1 MNRPGS
7 VLLVDDDVAVRKV
20 LAALLTQGNIAVTEA
35 GHGAEALEK
44 LGKTLVDVVVTDL
57 RMPGVDGMQLLE
69 QVTARWPDL
78 PVILITAH
86 GSVPLAVEA
95 IKKGAAD
102 FVLKPFDK
110 DELLFTI
117 SKALAKAK
125 HQAAAPASAAAGS
138 EGELWGESQAMVE
151 VRELISKAA
160 TGTATVLLRGESGTG
175 KELAARQLHQSSK
188 RKDKPFVTIN
198 CGAFP
203 DTLLESELFGYEK
216 GAFTGAVNRKLG
228 RVELAD
234 GGTLFLDE
242 IGDVTPAT
250 QVKLLRLI
258 QEREL
263 VRLGGNQT
271 VKIDVRFVAAT
282 HRPLEEMVKR
292 GEFREDLF
300 YRLNVVPITLPPL
313 RSRGGDIALL
323 ATRLMQKLGP
333 ENARPKL
340 RFHPDAL
347 ALVAGQSWPGNVRQ
361 LRNFI
366 ERLAVL
372 SGSDDEVSAADVER
386 ELKREATLLGGNIA
400 APSSG
405 GLDERRAQ
413 VEREAL
419 LEALKKSNDNRTQAA
434 RILGISRRTLY
445 NKLAEHGLE

>member
-1 MNRPGS
+1 MNPPGS
-7 VLLVDDDVAVRKV
+7 VLLVDDDVALRKV
-20 LAALLTQGNIAVTEA
+20 LGALLSQANIAVTEA
-35 GHGAEALEK
+35 GNGAEALEK
-44 LGKTLVDVVVTDL
+44 LSKTLVDVVVTDL
-57 RMPGVDGMQLLE
+57 KMPGVDGMQLLE
-69 QVTARWPDL
+69 QVTAKWPDV
-78 PVILITAH
+78 PVIMISAH
-86 GSVPLAVEA
+86 GTVPLAVEA
-95 IKKGAAD
+95 IKKGASD
-102 FVLKPFDK
+102 FVLKPFDR

-117 SKALAKAK
+117 SKAMAKAK
-125 HQAAAPASAAAGS
+125 HAAAGPASAARPE
-138 EGELWGESQAMVE
+138 EGELWGESTAMVE
-151 VRELISKAA
+151 VRELIARAA
-160 TGTATVLLRGESGTG
+160 PGAATVLLRGESGTG
-175 KELAARQLHQSSK
+175 KELAARQLHEASK
-188 RKDKPFVTIN
+188 RKGGPFVTLN

-216 GAFTGAVNRKLG
+216 GAFTGAVTRKLG

-263 VRLGGNQT
+263 VRLGGSQT
-271 VKIDVRFVAAT
+271 LKIDVRFVAAT
-282 HRPLEEMVKR
+282 HRPLEEMVKK

-300 YRLNVVPITLPPL
+300 YRLNVVPITMPPL
-313 RSRGGDIALL
+313 RTRGGDVSLL
-323 ATRLMQKLGP
+323 AQRLSQKLGP
-333 ENARPKL
+333 QNGRPRL

-347 ALVAGQSWPGNVRQ
+347 ALIAGQSWPGNVRQ

-372 SGSDDEVSAADVER
+372 SASDEVAASDVER
-386 ELKREATLLGGNIA
+386 ELKRETALHGGA
-400 APSSG
+400 VASPAG
-405 GLDERRAQ
+405 PGLEERRAQ

-445 NKLAEHGLE
+445 NKLSEHGLE